1 MITNK
6 QKKEVAKEKE
16 GVHGEENR
24 KKKQTLL
31 TKNDRKMEADLSHCP
46 V

>member
-24 KKKQTLL
+24 KK
-31 TKNDRKMEADLSHCP
+31 TKP
-46 V
+46 Y